1 MARNRTG
8 NYPVS
13 SKACDVEYRVR
24 RLEVLINKSRLALA
38 SIAPDA
44 VAEGTIDRGL
54 ELVTELTQVVQRL
67 AGSKP
72 SKRSYNKAKDKP
84 TATKKPTKPVKEAP
98 KPAKSPKG
106 PKKAKTEAEQLAQI
120 DSLLAPLDSLLG
132 EDTAEVRVA
141 AE

>member
-8 NYPVS
+8 NYPLS
-13 SKACDVEYRVR
+13 SKACDIEYRVR

-38 SIAPDA
+38 SIAPEA
-44 VAEGTIDRGL
+44 VAAGSIDRGM

-72 SKRSYNKAKDKP
+72 SKRAYGKAKDKP
-84 TATKKPTKPVKEAP
+84 AATKKPTKPVKA
-98 KPAKSPKG
+98 PKG

-120 DSLLAPLDSLLG
+120 DSLLAPLDSLLR
-132 EDTAEVRVA
+132 EDATEERAA

>member
-8 NYPVS
+8 NYPIS
-13 SKACDVEYRVR
+13 SKACDIEYRVR
-24 RLEVLINKSRLALA
+24 RLEVLINKSRMALA
-38 SIAPDA
+38 SIAPEA
-44 VAEGTIDRGL
+44 VAAGSIDRGM

-72 SKRSYNKAKDKP
+72 SKRAYGKAKEKL

-98 KPAKSPKG
+98 KPVKAPKG

-132 EDTAEVRVA
+132 EDAPAARA